1 MNKEWVGSRIFW
13 HRPRHHFFIYI
24 LVNNMYKQESVF
36 FFILLL
42 LIYFFN
48 FLLLLNLTSWK
59 QEIQFHTEGYFSL
72 TRKISILIDINVPI
86 RDYCYL

>member
-36 FFILLL
+36 F
-42 LIYFFN
+42 LIIIINIFFN
-48 FLLLLNLTSWK
+48 FLLLLNSTSWK

-72 TRKISILIDINVPI
+72 TRKILILIDINVPI